1 MSNSYCPAISISLSI
16 SFSESHQLDVNCHCG
31 PQDNCISWL
40 FVVVIAGR
48 RCLQF
53 DDKVNGIINKAN
65 RKPRVRSFVRASRV
79 LRAHKG
85 LEAIRKEVRHLFSS
99 GMVSLSLSLSRDRVH
114 RIIIPHLYSL
124 SRLPVKA
131 I

>member
-1 MSNSYCPAISISLSI
+1 MSNSYCAAISISLSI

-31 PQDNCISWL
+31 PQDNCIVARL
-40 FVVVIAGR
+40 LIVVVAGC

-53 DDKVNGIINKAN
+53 DDKVNGTINKAN
-65 RKPRVRSFVRASRV
+65 RKPRVHSFVRASRV

-99 GMVSLSLSLSRDRVH
+99 GTVSLETGFTEL
-114 RIIIPHLYSL
+114 
-124 SRLPVKA
+124 
-131 I
+131 